1 MNPQSVDRKR
11 SYQTAAGVV
20 IITLLAVA
28 FLWLAHRRDAV
39 QRQAEAVMA
48 RQTQAERERQK
59 AAPSWGRWQQ
69 VGMIATEMQQPVALA
84 WTPKYLYVAGDR
96 AISAFYLGNGWEYNL
111 VLQYEPTALWADEKR
126 IVVGFRDG
134 VAVYSAKPTPAH
146 QGRARPV
153 ELQPVVRFGERAY
166 VTGVA
171 MVGDELWVADAG
183 NRTIWRLRGTK
194 VLGQL
199 GQADQQGYEGLI
211 VPSPH
216 LDLARTPEGNVLV
229 NNPGRRRVETWS
241 PSGKLLGQFGKT
253 GMEPDSFSGCCNPI
267 AVAALPD
274 GRIVTAEKGL
284 VRVGVYRP
292 DGTFE
297 GPLATTPALSRGARS
312 LDVATTADG
321 RVLVLDP
328 RAKSVLTFDETATEQ
343 TDDGT

>member
-1 MNPQSVDRKR
+1 MNLQSVDSERIYR
-11 SYQTAAGVV
+11 TAAGVV
-20 IITLLAVA
+20 IITLLAA
-28 FLWLAHRRDAV
+28 ASLWLAHRRNAV
-39 QRQAEAVMA
+39 QRQADAEVA
-48 RQTQAERERQK
+48 RQAQAERERQK
-59 AAPSWGRWQQ
+59 AAASPGRWRQA
-69 VGMIATEMQQPVALA
+69 GMIATEMQKPVALA
-84 WTPKYLYVAGDR
+84 WTPKYLYVAGDHTV
-96 AISAFYLGNGWEYNL
+96 SAFHQGNLREYNF
-111 VLQYEPTALWADEKR
+111 VLQFEPTALWADEKR

-146 QGRARPV
+146 QGRSRPV
-153 ELQPVVRFGERAY
+153 ELQPLVRFGERAY

-171 MVGDELWVADAG
+171 MVGDELWVADSG

-194 VLGQL
+194 VLGKP
-199 GQADQQGYEGLI
+199 GQADGKSYEGLI

-216 LDLARTPEGNVLV
+216 LDLALTPRGNVLV

-241 PSGKLLGQFGKT
+241 AAGKLLGQFGKT
-253 GMEPDSFSGCCNPI
+253 GLDPGSFSGCCNPI

-297 GPLATTPALSRGARS
+297 GLVATTPVLSRGAQS

-328 RAKSVLTFDETATEQ
+328 RAKSVLTFEEMTEQ